1 MKFDI
6 NNLYDDL
13 PVSDYYKNNI
23 KGAVTIKRSGN
34 WWSAILLIEDPKSSK
49 NFLTFYKWQKK
60 DDGWKVRQRFKVN
73 SKLEL
78 EKINEILEEFKPN
91 LL

>member
-1 MKFDI
+1 M
-6 NNLYDDL
+6 DDPFSL
-13 PVSDYYKNNI
+13 FPISDYYKGQI
-23 KGAVTIKRSGN
+23 ISAKTIKKKGN
-34 WWSAILLIEDPKSSK
+34 WWSAILLIEDPQSSK

-60 DDGWKVRQRFKVN
+60 GDDWKVRQRFKVN
-73 SKLEL
+73 SKVDL